1 MKKNK
6 LQKNEKINTNTNLG
20 FTLVETMVA
29 VFILTLAIVSL
40 LGLTS
45 KSLFTAR
52 YSRNEMIA
60 NYLLQESVDYIRN
73 QRDSVAFLGNDWQ
86 GFLDE
91 FGYSAS
97 GACFTSNGCYFDVN
111 KSSLNINYC
120 NTTPTS
126 GTTLKCP
133 FLKYDEGATGGSF
146 YNYSVGST
154 SNFKRKISLS
164 LNPAQDE
171 LYIFVTVEWLNGTL
185 VRKRSLNT
193 SLLNW
198 MP

>member
-1 MKKNK
+1 MEKNK
-6 LQKNEKINTNTNLG
+6 LQKNKKIKTNTELG

-29 VFILTLAIVSL
+29 VVILTLAIVSL

-45 KSLFTAR
+45 KSLFSAR
-52 YSRNEMIA
+52 YAGNEMIA

-73 QRDSVAFLGNDWQ
+73 QRDSIAFLGDDWQ
-86 GFLDE
+86 GFLNK
-91 FGYSAS
+91 FGYATG
-97 GACFTSNGCYFDVN
+97 GACFTSDGCYFDIN

-120 NTTPTS
+120 NTTPTL
-126 GTTLKCP
+126 GTTLRCP

-146 YNYSVGST
+146 YNYSVGLN

-171 LYIFVTVEWLNGTL
+171 LYVVVTVEWLNGTL
-185 VRKRSLNT
+185 VRKRSL
-193 SLLNW
+193 SASVLNW
-198 MP
+198 IP